1 MLYAFSL
8 VAVAIVGED
17 RVVHQ
22 TTGDG
27 ADEVGKLCHE
37 QVGIVGKR
45 FHMRNQRTCLVAKQ
59 VSIVHKKH
67 ERDLCV

>member
-22 TTGDG
+22 TTGNG
-27 ADEVGKLCHE
+27 ADEVGKLGEE

-45 FHMRNQRTCLVAKQ
+45 SHAQSKNLFGGKTGQHST
-59 VSIVHKKH
+59 
-67 ERDLCV
+67 